1 MKEIFLSFAKYNE
14 EANKAIAGILGK
26 LSNEDREKNRKSYYG
41 SLSELFRHN
50 IGATIYFLSLLANS
64 VPHNAA
70 AQKAMAPLT
79 KLEDIKGKL
88 TEDQWKKIVSCSKAA
103 DKALIDFTNAL
114 SDKDF
119 EAPVKIEWY
128 KGKPPSVPLRFM
140 FQQQIAH
147 NIHHRGQI
155 SQILDSLKID
165 NDYSGINVKF
175 L

>member
-1 MKEIFLSFAKYNE
+1 MKKIFLSFAKYNE
-14 EANKAIAGILGK
+14 EANKTIAALLGK

-50 IGATIYFLSLLANS
+50 IGATIYFLSMMVNAIPAN
-64 VPHNAA
+64 AG
-70 AQKAMAPLT
+70 AQKAMAPLA
-79 KLEDIKGKL
+79 KLEEIKGKL
-88 TEDQWKKIVSCSKAA
+88 TEAQWKKMVSCAKAA
-103 DKALIDFTNAL
+103 DKALIDFVSAL

-119 EAPVKIEWY
+119 EAPVKLGWY
-128 KGKPPSVPLRFM
+128 KGKPPSVPVWFM
-140 FQQQIAH
+140 LQQHTAH
-147 NIHHRGQI
+147 NTHHRGQI